1 MTRLFTASSRYESP
15 DEGHIVAGNDD
26 KIASE
31 MAIAKNITEI
41 LQHFYPGHFWMVHVD
56 ARQGIAYLKIPT
68 LMPKSHCYNIHLHRV
83 SGPNDLV
90 RVVKHF
96 GGEILE
102 RFNIPRSGI
111 DVSSYC
117 AAAATKT
124 LLPGFNPVDDN
135 ESDAMAILFTAEEI
149 EREAAR

>member
-1 MTRLFTASSRYESP
+1 MSRLFTASARYESP
-15 DEGHIVAGNDD
+15 DEGITRETDD
-26 KIASE
+26 KIGAE
-31 MAIAKNITEI
+31 MEIAKNITEI

-90 RVVKHF
+90 RVVKKY

-102 RFNIPRSGI
+102 RFDIPRSGI
-111 DVSSYC
+111 DVSAYC
-117 AAAATKT
+117 AARRTKT
-124 LLPGFNPVDDN
+124 LM
-135 ESDAMAILFTAEEI
+135 SYKQAMPEG
-149 EREAAR
+149 

>member
-1 MTRLFTASSRYESP
+1 MSRLFTASARYESP
-15 DEGHIVAGNDD
+15 DEGITRETDD
-26 KIASE
+26 KIGAE
-31 MAIAKNITEI
+31 MEIAKNITEI

-83 SGPNDLV
+83 SGPNDLA
-90 RVVKHF
+90 RVVKQF

-111 DVSSYC
+111 DIPAYC
-117 AAAATKT
+117 AARATKT
-124 LLPGFNPVDDN
+124 LR
-135 ESDAMAILFTAEEI
+135 SYKQAMPEG
-149 EREAAR
+149 